1 MIDKWVFGGG
11 IVGVTLIGIGIF
23 MLGAGM
29 MQDRDAK
36 DFGYA
41 FGCGRVYADNKDP
54 ALDASDDRSPCYP
67 YYKAWR
73 ESERWPR

>member
-1 MIDKWVFGGG
+1 MRAFIFFTVMI
-11 IVGVTLIGIGIF
+11 GVAGLSWI
-23 MLGAGM
+23 LGAGR

-54 ALDASDDRSPCYP
+54 ALDASDDQSPCYP

-73 ESERWPR
+73 ESERWPK